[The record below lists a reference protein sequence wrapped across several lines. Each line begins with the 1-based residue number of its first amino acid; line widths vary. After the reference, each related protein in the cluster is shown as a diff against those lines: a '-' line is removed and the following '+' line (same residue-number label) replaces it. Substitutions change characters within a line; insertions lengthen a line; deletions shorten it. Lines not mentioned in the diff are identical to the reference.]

1 VAPPWLFFFIKIY
14 KKKKKKKKK
23 DLLVDHYDMY
33 VGVSLYKLRYI
44 LPDGVNIYYLV
55 KWLRP

>member
-1 VAPPWLFFFIKIY
+1 
-14 KKKKKKKKK
+14 
-23 DLLVDHYDMY
+23 VDHYDMY